1 MSNARHRTI
10 RRLLTEENV
19 STQAELV
26 RRLAAEQIY
35 VTQGTVSRDLKA
47 IGAVRRH
54 GADGSVRYRLETGA
68 SPNGADSGLTR
79 AFDEYVLRITP
90 TAGLVV
96 VVTVPGAAHV
106 VGKAIDESGVGGV
119 AGTVAGDDTVLI
131 VGAAGVE
138 GETIAGRLETA
149 GGSR

>member
-1 MSNARHRTI
+1 M
-10 RRLLTEENV
+10 

-79 AFDEYVLRITP
+79 AFDEYVVSPDRAFLDRFRRQGCF
-90 TAGLVV
+90 ALVRL
-96 VVTVPGAAHV
+96 
-106 VGKAIDESGVGGV
+106 VGNLVGDV
-119 AGTVAGDDTVLI
+119 AVFPAEDD
-131 VGAAGVE
+131 VGRPVSEEIGFQAQF
-138 GETIAGRLETA
+138 T
-149 GGSR
+149 